1 MTVIFVV
8 SQNYKH
14 LAYKIHIHNHI
25 IKNTYSWRF
34 WWLNREWNLY
44 NYSFIVQ
51 VQVGLRTKYETR
63 DISWSVSPTCAS
75 QDELAVASNAFYK
88 KDCPLV
94 VGQSYTI
101 ECTSYTGEG
110 WNSNL
115 LIIENN
121 AYCQNFTIGI
131 EETENVTITGNR
143 LFLPSKVEDHVHH
156 VYWDGE

>member
-1 MTVIFVV
+1 MTVIFGV

-14 LAYKIHIHNHI
+14 FAYKIHIHNI
-25 IKNTYSWRF
+25 FLVFLIVESWMKF
-34 WWLNREWNLY
+34 IWLFV
-44 NYSFIVQ
+44 FIVQ

-63 DISWSVSPTCAS
+63 DIRWSVSPTCAS
-75 QDELAVASNAFYK
+75 QDELAVASNALYK

-131 EETENVTITGNR
+131 EETENVTITGNQF
-143 LFLPSKVEDHVHH
+143 FLPSNVEDHVYH

>member
-1 MTVIFVV
+1 MNGID
-8 SQNYKH
+8 
-14 LAYKIHIHNHI
+14 LI
-25 IKNTYSWRF
+25 
-34 WWLNREWNLY
+34 
-44 NYSFIVQ
+44 IVQ

-75 QDELAVASNAFYK
+75 QDELAVASNALYK

-131 EETENVTITGNR
+131 EETENVTITGNQF
-143 LFLPSKVEDHVHH
+143 FLPSNVEDHVYH
-156 VYWDGE
+156 VY